1 MGNLWW
7 AVLGLK
13 IKELFWGDD
22 FDSHVVLDCNEG
34 LVPGYDEFS
43 FQLKVLAYSC

>member
-22 FDSHVVLDCNEG
+22 FDSHVVVHCNDG

-43 FQLKVLAYSC
+43 FQLMVLAYSC